1 MSRSASLFRRLS
13 MALVFVFLYAPILVL
28 IVFSFNDSSS
38 RSVWAGFTLDWYR
51 ELLRDDLI
59 LDAFYTTLA
68 VSVLAA
74 PCGDRLRSG
83 STPVWAP
90 ICPPSSIWASAP
102 CSSPTSPST
111 SPM

>member
-59 LDAFYTTLA
+59 LDAFYTTLQ
-68 VSVLAA
+68 
-74 PCGDRLRSG
+74 
-83 STPVWAP
+83 
-90 ICPPSSIWASAP
+90 
-102 CSSPTSPST
+102 SPSWRRSSLPWRVP
-111 SPM
+111 SPPLASTT